1 MLAVGGELPTGAGWA
16 YEFKWD
22 GVRALAVLEDGSLRW
37 YARSGAEIT
46 GAYPELYGLASV
58 LADAGVTDAVLDGE
72 IVLLDDEGLPSFQ
85 LLSERI
91 HLRDAGRARNLAA
104 NHPVTYMIFDVLSAN
119 GTDITGATYEQRR
132 SFLESLAAGWPAW
145 GRFVVPPR
153 FEDAGATV
161 DAAANLTL
169 EGVVAK
175 RLTSAYRPGLRSPD
189 WVKIKHERTGDYV
202 IGGWRVGNRALGA
215 LIVGTPGP
223 AGLVY
228 RGRVGGGISAAT
240 ETDLMARLAPL
251 RTGRCP
257 FSEPLRRDIAIGATY
272 VRPELVVEVRYG
284 SITPDGKL
292 RFPRFLRLRPD
303 KTPAEVSDE

>member
-22 GVRALAVLEDGSLRW
+22 GVRALAVLEDGCLRW

-132 SFLESLAAGWPAW
+132 SFLESLSAGWPAW

-175 RLTSAYRPGLRSPD
+175 RLTSVYRPGLRSPD

>member
-22 GVRALAVLEDGSLRW
+22 GVRALAVLAEGSLRW

-46 GAYPELYGLASV
+46 AAYPELCGLVSA
-58 LADAGVTDAVLDGE
+58 LAEVGVTDAVLDGE

-85 LLSERI
+85 LLAERI
-91 HLRDAGRARNLAA
+91 HLREPGRTRSLAT

-119 GTDITGATYEQRR
+119 GTDITTATYEQRR
-132 SFLESLAAGWPAW
+132 SFLESLSAGWPAW
-145 GRFVVPPR
+145 GRWVVPPR

-175 RLTSAYRPGLRSPD
+175 RLTSTYRPGQRSPD
-189 WVKIKHERTGDYV
+189 WVKIKHERTSEYV
-202 IGGWRVGNRALGA
+202 IGGWRVGTRELGA
-215 LIVGTPGP
+215 LIVGTPSP
-223 AGLVY
+223 TGLVY

-240 ETDLMARLAPL
+240 ERDLLARLAPL
-251 RTGRCP
+251 RTDKCP
-257 FSEPLRRDIAIGATY
+257 FSEPLRRDIAIGSTY

-303 KTPAEVSDE
+303 KTPEEVLDE